1 MSRRLIL
8 RLALGAVA
16 LVLGLV
22 ALGLFLR
29 DQSMGAASG
38 GQSNSGP
45 AMTVVDAGPV
55 PTLTVAE
62 LQPVAINEQS
72 VKDGMMIAVLSVVTQ
87 TRLGDFTPDT
97 GNAFLVIDAR
107 IENQGRE
114 RGAYSFLFF
123 GVTDAAGKIY
133 RPPRASPNM
142 APGPALISGEL
153 DLKAVVRGNV
163 VIEMPLSLASG
174 VIKYTDERANS
185 EYWYVHQFAWK

>member
-1 MSRRLIL
+1 MISLRNFALRRGERLLLSDVDMALHAGWRVGVVGRNGTGKTSLFGLIT
-8 RLALGAVA
+8 G
-16 LVLGLV
+16 
-22 ALGLFLR
+22 
-29 DQSMGAASG
+29 
-38 GQSNSGP
+38 
-45 AMTVVDAGPV
+45 
-55 PTLTVAE
+55 E
-62 LQPVAINEQS
+62 I
-72 VKDGMMIAVLSVVTQ
+72 
-87 TRLGDFTPDT
+87 TPDT

-142 APGPALISGEL
+142 APGPALASGEL
-153 DLKAVVRGNV
+153 GLRAVVRGSV

-185 EYWYVHQFAWK
+185 EFWYVHQFAWK